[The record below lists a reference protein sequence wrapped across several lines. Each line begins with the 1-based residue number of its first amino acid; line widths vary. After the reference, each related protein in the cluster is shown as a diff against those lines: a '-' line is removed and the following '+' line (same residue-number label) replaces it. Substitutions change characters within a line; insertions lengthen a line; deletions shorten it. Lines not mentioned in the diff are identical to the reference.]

1 MNDLQTGIFIPQ
13 EVLAERLR
21 ILEKV
26 AQCTTEQAT
35 GMIVSLWLTFA
46 RIADDKGAASL
57 EAIEQEE
64 WLTNEKLEWFELSGL
79 IRVPMARE
87 TPTAEDTITL
97 IDFDAVVSPARR
109 LKEHDDKLEKK
120 RHLDM
125 IRKQKRRAE
134 LKATAIKPPD
144 KPVEPSIPQP
154 EPAQEEPAA
163 QADSL
168 SPEPQ
173 TEPKAKKP
181 KKKPVEKKP
190 VEKKQFGEFV
200 SMTDEEY
207 QRLVEEFGEAAANVM
222 VEMLDN
228 YKGSSGK
235 KYKSDYRAIL
245 TWVVDRVRERNPG
258 LIQRKK
264 TVSAAAASDNPFDD
278 DNPF

>member
-13 EVLAERLR
+13 DVLAERLR

-35 GMIVSLWLTFA
+35 GMIISLWLTFA
-46 RIADDKGAASL
+46 RIADDKGAAPFEL
-57 EAIEQEE
+57 IEREK
-64 WLTNEKLEWFELSGL
+64 WLSSEKLEWFELSGL
-79 IRVPMARE
+79 IRIPMAGE
-87 TPTAEDTITL
+87 LPIAGDTITM

-144 KPVEPSIPQP
+144 KPAEPIIPPP
-154 EPAQEEPAA
+154 EPMQEEPTT
-163 QADSL
+163 QPDSL

-173 TEPKAKKP
+173 KEPKEKKP
-181 KKKPVEKKP
+181 KKKPAEKKP

-207 QRLVEEFGEAAANVM
+207 QRLVEEFGEAAAKTM
-222 VEMLDN
+222 VQTLDN

-245 TWVVDRVRERNPG
+245 MWVVDRVREKNPG

-264 TVSAAAASDNPFDD
+264 TVNAATASDNPFDD

>member
-13 EVLAERLR
+13 DVLTERLR

-35 GMIVSLWLTFA
+35 GMIISLWLTFA
-46 RIADDKGAASL
+46 RIADDKGAAPFEL
-57 EAIEQEE
+57 IEREK
-64 WLTNEKLEWFELSGL
+64 WLSSEKLEWFELSGL
-79 IRVPMARE
+79 IRIPMAGE
-87 TPTAEDTITL
+87 LPIAGDTITL

-144 KPVEPSIPQP
+144 KPAEPIIPPP
-154 EPAQEEPAA
+154 EPIQEEPAA
-163 QADSL
+163 QPDSL
-168 SPEPQ
+168 PPEPQ
-173 TEPKAKKP
+173 TEPKEKKS
-181 KKKPVEKKP
+181 KKKPAEKKP

-200 SMTDEEY
+200 SMTEEEY
-207 QRLVEEFGEAAANVM
+207 QRLVEEFGEAAAKAM
-222 VEMLDN
+222 VQILDN

-245 TWVVDRVRERNPG
+245 MWVVDRVREKNPG

-264 TVSAAAASDNPFDD
+264 TVSAATASDNPFDD

>member
-1 MNDLQTGIFIPQ
+1 MNNLQTGIFIPQ
-13 EVLAERLR
+13 DVLAERLR

-35 GMIVSLWLTFA
+35 GMIISLWLTFA
-46 RIADDKGAASL
+46 RIADDKGAAPFEL
-57 EAIEQEE
+57 IEREK
-64 WLTNEKLEWFELSGL
+64 WLSSEKLEWFELSGL
-79 IRVPMARE
+79 IRIPMAGE
-87 TPTAEDTITL
+87 LPIAGDTITL

-134 LKATAIKPPD
+134 LKATAIKSPD
-144 KPVEPSIPQP
+144 KPAEPIIPPP
-154 EPAQEEPAA
+154 EPMQEEPAT
-163 QADSL
+163 QPDSI
-168 SPEPQ
+168 SHEPQ
-173 TEPKAKKP
+173 TEPKGKKP
-181 KKKPVEKKP
+181 KKKPAEKKP
-190 VEKKQFGEFV
+190 IEKKQFGEFV

-207 QRLVEEFGEAAANVM
+207 QRLVEEFGEAAAKTM
-222 VEMLDN
+222 VQTLDN

-245 TWVVDRVRERNPG
+245 MWVVDRVREKNPG

-264 TVSAAAASDNPFDD
+264 TVNAATASDNPFDD
-278 DNPF
+278 NPF

>member
-13 EVLAERLR
+13 DVLTERLR

-35 GMIVSLWLTFA
+35 GMIISLWLTFA
-46 RIADDKGAASL
+46 RIADDKGAAPFEL
-57 EAIEQEE
+57 IEREK
-64 WLTNEKLEWFELSGL
+64 WLSSEKLEWFELSGL
-79 IRVPMARE
+79 IRIPMAGE
-87 TPTAEDTITL
+87 LPIAGDTITL

-144 KPVEPSIPQP
+144 KPAEPIIPPP
-154 EPAQEEPAA
+154 EPMQEEPTT
-163 QADSL
+163 QPDSL

-173 TEPKAKKP
+173 TEPKEKKS
-181 KKKPVEKKP
+181 KKKPAEKKP

-200 SMTDEEY
+200 SMTEEEY
-207 QRLVEEFGEAAANVM
+207 QRLVEEFGEAAAKAM
-222 VEMLDN
+222 VQILDN

-245 TWVVDRVRERNPG
+245 MWVVDRVREKNPG

-264 TVSAAAASDNPFDD
+264 TVNAATASDNPFDD